1 MSARSRPRL
10 VVFDFDDVLVESN
23 RDLRVQ
29 AIARSTGA
37 SPATVIDALFKSGL
51 EARNHRGELGLE
63 DYLDT
68 VRKRFGLV
76 LPEDDFIDA
85 CRQGLRLRY
94 EVLGLAETLAQQ
106 TTFALFANG
115 GEWLGKHL
123 PKFFPELRPLF
134 GTRMITS
141 AQLGLTKP
149 DPQAFFACLS
159 TLGFST
165 GSSLMID
172 DRAEHA
178 AGAREAGLDAI
189 HYLSPAQL
197 ASELMLRGFDL
208 EPVHAP

>member
-29 AIARSTGA
+29 AMARSMGA
-37 SPATVIDALFKSGL
+37 SPETVVAALFKSGL
-51 EARNHRGELGLE
+51 EARNQRGELGLE

-76 LPEDDFIDA
+76 LPEEDFIEA
-85 CRQGLRLRY
+85 RRQSLRLRHD
-94 EVLGLAETLAQQ
+94 VLALAESLAPQ
-106 TTFALFANG
+106 TTLALFANG

-178 AGAREAGLDAI
+178 AGARDAGLDAI

-197 ASELMLRGFDL
+197 VSELLLRGFDL